1 MSSSS
6 SLSCGPVSTTPL
18 PLAIARALSAVP
30 TAEAAMSEADALN
43 AIWTVLVVLSL
54 LGAALA
60 GYRDGRS
67 V

>member
-1 MSSSS
+1 
-6 SLSCGPVSTTPL
+6 
-18 PLAIARALSAVP
+18 
-30 TAEAAMSEADALN
+30 MSEPDALN